1 MNILKVIP
9 QKPNLH
15 KIKNGSNI
23 IKPAVL
29 RNFPSIYFSLIQIDS
44 KKNKNHNI
52 YLND

>member
-15 KIKNGSNI
+15 KIKKNGSNI

-44 KKNKNHNI
+44 KKNKKS
-52 YLND
+52 